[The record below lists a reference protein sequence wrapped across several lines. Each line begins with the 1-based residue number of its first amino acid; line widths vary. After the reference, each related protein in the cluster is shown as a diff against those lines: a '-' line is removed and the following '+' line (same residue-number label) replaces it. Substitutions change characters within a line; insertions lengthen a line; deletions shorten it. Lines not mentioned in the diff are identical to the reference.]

1 MPLMF
6 HSGRISLSPVFSSIC
21 PVSIATAPPVA
32 SLGVSRIVDVQL
44 VMPVWAA
51 FMPVSRLVRV
61 GVETASQPIHVGRM
75 EPQIVRIDLLAVSDR
90 AVHPAHIVHEKKD
103 DVGFVVFRQDSGRG
117 QQRQAHQ

>member
-61 GVETASQPIHVGRM
+61 GVET
-75 EPQIVRIDLLAVSDR
+75 
-90 AVHPAHIVHEKKD
+90 
-103 DVGFVVFRQDSGRG
+103 G
-117 QQRQAHQ
+117 QG